1 MQNNSTIKDHRWQ
14 EIINLFAKSKDL
26 NTTLEI
32 IKLFEKI
39 KKHDN

>member
-1 MQNNSTIKDHRWQ
+1 MKNNSTTNDYRWQ
-14 EIINLFAKSKDL
+14 EIVNLFAKSKDL
-26 NTTLEI
+26 NTALEI